1 MNNSKMIISIQITIN
16 LMNNPVMVILV
27 FIMMNNYPMDHQ
39 LTKLKFKQEQ
49 TTVYIIRILKNSPLN
64 VQEGQKN
71 QQKLKESLNV

>member
-1 MNNSKMIISIQITIN
+1 
-16 LMNNPVMVILV
+16 MNNPVMVILV

>member
-1 MNNSKMIISIQITIN
+1 
-16 LMNNPVMVILV
+16 MVILV

-39 LTKLKFKQEQ
+39 LTKLKFMQKQ